1 MNGFFNKTAL
11 KIVLALFLLFFLYI
25 FYTFIKLSTATPGQI
40 YSKKQTVERGSIV
53 DRSGKPLAVQT
64 SFYNVGITTN
74 RVKDKKDKEQFA
86 KDLAPYLDMSKDE
99 LLRIMQRA
107 ENSSF
112 VYLKKKIDQNTYT
125 ELKKVTAEKNYLFV
139 SFDKIPGRVYP
150 ENALA
155 SQLIGYMGDDGKG
168 LAGIEYSMQEE
179 LQPAI
184 NPDSVKLPQGKNIY
198 LTIDANLQYKLEQI
212 ARDTMKSTQAE
223 SMMLLCSDAKTGE
236 ILSYISLPSSNL
248 NEYSMSSIE
257 QTIDRPAM
265 TAYEPGSV
273 FKIFTV
279 ASFYDAGL
287 ITSKTSFLCD
297 GVYENRIRGG
307 ETIRIKCLDHH
318 GWVTAREALKYSC
331 NDAIAQIS
339 DRASD
344 ETFLEMIHKMGFGSK
359 TGVELPGETAGSV
372 KDTNSRLWSARS
384 KPTMS
389 MGQEISVSALQMV
402 QAASAIA
409 NYGIPVK
416 QTVIKRI
423 TNRDGTIAYEH
434 TPEYKE
440 RIFKES
446 TAKYVLSCMET
457 TATSGTGSRARL
469 RDISIGVKTGT
480 AQMADKKNGGYSTTD
495 FLSNC
500 IAIFPI
506 EEPQIILYIVVEKAK
521 GETYAGRIVAPVIA
535 KTADEIIDHLGMS
548 RGDAASLE
556 HSGKITISPAKP
568 LELGTKIPDFT
579 GKSMRDLLPLFNR
592 KDIQV
597 KISGSGWVKSQSP
610 EPGTPVTE
618 NMLIELNLE

>member
-1 MNGFFNKTAL
+1 MNGFFNKTAVR
-11 KIVLALFLLFFLYI
+11 IVLVFFGIFSFYILFRYFQ
-25 FYTFIKLSTATPGQI
+25 LSVAAPETNTYGSQTA
-40 YSKKQTVERGSIV
+40 ERGSIV
-53 DRSGKPLAVQT
+53 DRYGKPLAVQT
-64 SFYNVGITTN
+64 SFYNVGITPN
-74 RVKDKKDKEQFA
+74 RVKDNEQFA
-86 KDLAPYLDMSKDE
+86 KDLAPYLDMTTDE
-99 LLRIMQRA
+99 LVEILQRA

-112 VYLKKKIDQNTYT
+112 AYIKKKIDQNTYT
-125 ELKKVTAEKNYLFV
+125 ELKKVINEKNYLFV
-139 SFDKIPGRVYP
+139 KFDRIPGRVYP

-155 SQLIGYMGDDGKG
+155 SQLIGYMGNEGKG
-168 LAGIEYSMQEE
+168 LAGIEYSMQDE
-179 LQPAI
+179 LRPSPEPGSNKQ
-184 NPDSVKLPQGKNIY
+184 PQGKNIY
-198 LTIDANLQYKLEQI
+198 LTIDANLQYKLEEI
-212 ARDTMKSTQAE
+212 ARETMRTTQAE
-223 SMMLLCSDAKTGE
+223 SMMLLCSDVKSGE

-248 NEYSMSSIE
+248 NEYNMSTIE

-265 TAYEPGSV
+265 SAYEPGSV

-287 ITSKTSFLCD
+287 INAKTSFLCD

-318 GWVTAREALKYSC
+318 GWITAREALKYSC

-344 ETFLEMIHKMGFGSK
+344 ETFLEMIRKLGFGTK
-359 TGVELPGETAGSV
+359 TGIELPGETSGSV
-372 KDTNSRLWSARS
+372 KDTNSRLWSART

-389 MGQEISVSALQMV
+389 MGQEISVSALQMI

-416 QTVIKRI
+416 PTVIKRI
-423 TNRDGTIAYEH
+423 TNKDGSIAYEH
-434 TPEYKE
+434 SPEYKE

-446 TAKYVLSCMET
+446 TAKYILSCMET
-457 TATSGTGSRARL
+457 TATSGTGSRAHL
-469 RDISIGVKTGT
+469 KDISIGVKTGT
-480 AQMADKKNGGYSTTD
+480 AQMADKQNGGYSTTD

-500 IAIFPI
+500 MAIFPI
-506 EEPQIILYIVVEKAK
+506 EDPQIILYIVVEKAK

-548 RGDAASLE
+548 RGNAESLE

-568 LELGTKIPDFT
+568 LELGKEIPDFT

-592 KDIQV
+592 SDIKV
-597 KISGSGWVKSQSP
+597 KINGSGWVKSQSP
-610 EPGTPVTE
+610 APGTPVTE